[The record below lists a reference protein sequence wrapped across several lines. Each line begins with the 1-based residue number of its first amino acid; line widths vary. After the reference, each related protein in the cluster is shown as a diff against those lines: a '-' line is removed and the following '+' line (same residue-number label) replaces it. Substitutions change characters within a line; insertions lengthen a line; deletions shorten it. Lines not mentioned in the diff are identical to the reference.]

1 MRFYKTIGGRIMAW
15 FLILSL
21 VPLIGVSIA
30 FYLVTA
36 SNATK
41 ATNSYLLEMTKI
53 SAAAMDEWLQGR
65 AKKLQDYAK
74 NPALLSG
81 DPAQIQAFCKMATEN
96 TVDTEMILFADTAG
110 NAITPV
116 GQRVNVSDRD
126 YFKAV
131 MSGKEVAFSN
141 LLVSKA
147 TGNKVIVIAVPVK
160 GPTGLVG
167 VLAGTFEPKTL
178 WAKIANLKYG
188 QNGYAYMID
197 STGLVMAHPDESK
210 VMKEDF
216 TKTNSE
222 SLNRLAEKMLKGEP
236 GTGRYTYE
244 GVEKLVAYAP
254 VKSTGWV
261 VALNAPTKEVYAQ
274 TRGIAGIM
282 ILVIAVVAVVVVIM
296 AIIVGRQ
303 ISRPLVKLIEQADQM
318 STGDLRLDIATGAFG
333 ELGVLGEALKKMLG
347 NTVGVLQSIGG
358 AISNLEVA
366 IKEIAGAADETARA
380 SEQVAQT
387 VSQVATGAQN
397 MAQDVSNISRNTEE
411 TVRRTEEGE
420 KIMQDLARVISVLAK
435 KSQSIGKAMERLTE
449 HARQISGITDVIT
462 GIAAQTNLLALNA
475 AIEAA
480 RAGDAGRGFAVVA
493 EEVRKLAEES
503 RRQAE
508 EIAKLVESVT
518 GDVEASASMIRE
530 AISLMEEEAQM
541 GEKALTHF
549 LEIARGAREVAELLN
564 NVAAAS
570 EENAA
575 SAQQI
580 AASAE
585 EMSSAA
591 QTISTHVK
599 NLLTLMEALKEQA
612 ARFKI

>member
-1 MRFYKTIGGRIMAW
+1 MAW

-21 VPLIGVSIA
+21 VPLIGVGVA

-41 ATNSYLLEMTKI
+41 AANSYLLEMTKI
-53 SAAAMDEWLQGR
+53 TATAMDEWLQGR
-65 AKKLQDYAK
+65 AKKLQDYAR
-74 NPALLSG
+74 NPVLLSG
-81 DPAQIQAFCKMATEN
+81 DAAQIQAFCKMATEN
-96 TVDTEMILFADTAG
+96 TVDTEMILFADPAG
-110 NAITPV
+110 NAILPN
-116 GQRVNVSDRD
+116 GQRVNIADRD

-131 MSGKEVAFSN
+131 MSGKEVAISS
-141 LLVSKA
+141 LLISKA
-147 TGNKVIVIAVPVK
+147 TGNKVIVVAVPVR
-160 GPTGLVG
+160 GPAGTAG

-178 WAKIANLKYG
+178 WARIANLKYG
-188 QNGYAYMID
+188 QSGYAYLID

-210 VMKEDF
+210 IMKENF
-216 TKTNSE
+216 TKTSSE
-222 SLNRLAEKMLKGEP
+222 SLNRVAERMIRGEP
-236 GTGRYTYE
+236 GTGRYIYE

-254 VKSTGWV
+254 VKSAGWV
-261 VALNAPTKEVYAQ
+261 VALNAPINEVYAQ
-274 TRGIAGIM
+274 TRGIAASM
-282 ILVIAVVAVVVVIM
+282 LLVIAIVAVLVVIM
-296 AIIVGRQ
+296 AIFVGRQ
-303 ISRPLVKLIEQADQM
+303 ISRPLVKLIEQAEQM

-347 NTVGVLQSIGG
+347 NTVGVLRSIGG

-366 IKEIAGAADETARA
+366 VKEIAGAAEETARA

-387 VSQVATGAQN
+387 VSQVAAGAQG
-397 MAQDVSNISRNTEE
+397 MAQDVSHISRNTEE

-420 KIMQDLARVISVLAK
+420 RIMQELAGMISRLAE
-435 KSQSIGKAMERLTE
+435 KSRSIGEAMERLTG
-449 HARQISGITDVIT
+449 HARQISGITDVIA

-508 EIAKLVESVT
+508 EIARLIEGVT
-518 GDVEASASMIRE
+518 GDVEASASMTRE
-530 AISLMEEEAQM
+530 AIGLMEEEARM
-541 GEKALTHF
+541 GERALAHF
-549 LEIARGAREVAELLN
+549 LEIARGARQVAELLN

-575 SAQQI
+575 SAQEI
-580 AASAE
+580 AASAQ

-591 QTISTHVK
+591 QTINEQVK
-599 NLLTLMEALKEQA
+599 NLVSLIEALKDQA